1 MQYQDIISMVTNR
14 HVGNKASIGSLN
26 SLVEKYPYCA
36 TFQVLKTIALKE
48 QDSIEL
54 KGQLKVASVYIQ
66 DRSNLYDY
74 IVKENLL
81 KTVDAA
87 TVVSDSAET
96 ETASTESAEVQEVI
110 AVQTAPD
117 ALTESTPVDS
127 DESEALIS
135 SNPMEEE
142 IMREAVMQVGELEVA
157 QLIEDLG
164 ELPAIKS
171 EKSAPKKE
179 TSEAPKSFGQ
189 WLLNLEDV
197 EEKPVKT
204 EIEQSLI
211 DKFIQESPQISPVK
225 NAFFSPAQM
234 GKMSLVDDESFVTET
249 LAKIYMRQGD
259 HKKAARAYE
268 NLKLKYPEK
277 SIYFANLQK
286 QAEEKLKN

>member
-1 MQYQDIISMVTNR
+1 MQYQDIISMVTNKQ
-14 HVGNKASIGSLN
+14 VGNNASIGSLN
-26 SLVEKYPYCA
+26 SLIEKYPYCA
-36 TFQVLKTIALKE
+36 TFHVLKAIALKE

-54 KGQLKVASVYIQ
+54 KSQLKVASVYIQ

-81 KTVDAA
+81 KTVNSSSESSSIVEENITPTKTD
-87 TVVSDSAET
+87 VEMPQDS
-96 ETASTESAEVQEVI
+96 TANHHLAGTRELPSA
-110 AVQTAPD
+110 
-117 ALTESTPVDS
+117 SK
-127 DESEALIS
+127 ESEPLIS
-135 SNPMEEE
+135 SSPMEEE
-142 IMREAVMQVGELEVA
+142 IMREAVMQVGELEA
-157 QLIEDLG
+157 TQLIEQLSK
-164 ELPAIKS
+164 LPRIES
-171 EKSAPKKE
+171 EKAE
-179 TSEAPKSFGQ
+179 IQREITSAPKSFGE
-189 WLLNLEDV
+189 WLLNLEGAD
-197 EEKPVKT
+197 EKPQKT

-234 GKMSLVDDESFVTET
+234 GKMSLVDDDSFVTET

-259 HKKAARAYE
+259 HKKAASAYE